1 MTADDGAIGRAQVYG
16 GSINPLQLYI
26 QQGAQRRQA
35 QAAQQQQIIKQRDEL
50 IKDLRQFNPDKV
62 WEPFYDEVNRK
73 VQTDIRDFTTNAL
86 AAGATPQQVIPE
98 AEKRKGD
105 ANTLV
110 NKINWMKQQYTDIG
124 KRIDDD
130 DYLNPDYYH
139 SKLND
144 YVFNGNIA
152 RHSSEINLKDA
163 DQMFRD
169 SKGYKVDKIVTDF
182 MKELPE
188 KVNQHYSKVF
198 EPLGNMYNIE
208 ETSTKLG
215 HEYKIGDDG
224 QRKIVIDPR
233 TGLPKINMTDDVF
246 TQALGNEY
254 LMNIVTDGLTEAG
267 MAQNTKNQKEFLTH
281 LLAGKDPNQIKRDI
295 RLGFKKP
302 DSDIRHNIFGGY
314 GYKNNPDDL
323 KGRDELLERVVSSK
337 GGSDV
342 LSYFSNLTKDIKAE
356 YATVG
361 GKKVI
366 NIHYPGYNNDYI
378 PPTPEQLDA
387 MPAVA
392 QLAALEEM
400 RKNRIMKSKPLPI
413 TTDEEKRA
421 AKIFLSERM
430 DEIDKKRSIGQ
441 EYMTYINE
449 KRKVDSK
456 KKGASGVSWK

>member
-1 MTADDGAIGRAQVYG
+1 MTADDGAIGRAGVFG
-16 GSINPLQLYI
+16 NSINPLQLYI

-35 QAAQQQQIIKQRDEL
+35 QAAQQQQVIKQRDDL

-73 VQTDIRDFTTNAL
+73 VQSDIRDFTTNAL
-86 AAGATPQQVIPE
+86 AAGATPQQIIPE
-98 AEKRKGD
+98 VEKRKGD
-105 ANTLV
+105 ANTLA
-110 NKINWMKQQYTDIG
+110 NKINWLKQQYTDLG

-130 DYLNPDYYH
+130 DFLNPDYYH
-139 SKLND
+139 SKLNNL
-144 YVFNGNIA
+144 VFNGNIA
-152 RHSSEINLKDA
+152 RNSGEINLQDA
-163 DQMFRD
+163 NQMFRD
-169 SKGYKVDKIVTDF
+169 SKGYNVNKIVTNF
-182 MKELPE
+182 MKELPQ
-188 KVNQHYSKVF
+188 KVNQHYSDVYNQYGK
-198 EPLGNMYNIE
+198 MYNIE
-208 ETSTKLG
+208 ETETKLG
-215 HEYKIGDDG
+215 HEYKMGPDG
-224 QRKIVIDPR
+224 QRKIVIDPK

-254 LMNIVTDGLTEAG
+254 LMNIVTDGLSEAG
-267 MAQNTKNQKEFLTH
+267 MAQNTKNQKDFLTH
-281 LLAGKDPNQIKRDI
+281 LLAGQDPNQIKRDI
-295 RLGFKKP
+295 RLGFKYPESNVRYK
-302 DSDIRHNIFGGY
+302 IFGGF

-323 KGRDELLERVVSSK
+323 KGRDELLDRVVTSK
-337 GGSDV
+337 DGDDV

-356 YATVG
+356 YATAG

-366 NIHYPGYNNDYI
+366 KISYPGYNNDYI

-413 TTDEEKRA
+413 TTEDERRA

-430 DEIDKKRSIGQ
+430 DEIDKKRAIGQ

-449 KRKVDSK
+449 KRKSGK
-456 KKGASGVSWK
+456 KKAADDL